1 MKILHASAA
10 CAILLCLN
18 LPAQSRCNGS
28 HESRVSGVVRDST
41 GAIIPGA
48 SVTLDGDETV
58 QSGDAGQFRFACAT
72 AGQHDLRVSAASFA
86 VKDIKVRVPQPR
98 AELIVV
104 LQPENVNTSV
114 DVGENSGNEVDA
126 GASGSSRTIS
136 GDQLSTLAD
145 DPDDFLREL
154 QQLAATSGG
163 LTANT
168 TITVDGFEGPSPL
181 PPKSSIAYI
190 KVNPDLYSAEYRQP
204 PFDGGRVEVYT
215 RPGQSTF
222 HGALFM
228 TNGSPWMNAR
238 DPFST
243 SRAALGKQ
251 RYGFELNGPVR
262 KKGSDFALT
271 LEHRTIDDY
280 AVVNAITLD
289 DQGNE
294 QNTVANVAAPQQLWL
309 ATARLG
315 WQLNEKNTFTASY
328 NGNVNHSENVGVG
341 GTELPESGYSR
352 GTYDHT
358 LRLLNVTT
366 ASAKLMHE
374 ARVAFEWSG
383 ETDVPSATTP
393 QVQVAGAFTSGGA
406 TLGPQR
412 LHTFEIE
419 ADDDAVLSTKKH
431 LLKIGTQFRMYHVSN
446 RLTTNFNGFYTF
458 GGGVAPVLDAN
469 GNPVAGQTEI
479 ISGLEQYRRAKLGLA
494 GGTPTA
500 FNNVSGDPL
509 VRFTQVR
516 DALYIQDMW
525 KVRPRVQIA
534 MGFRYYLQSA
544 PLVMN
549 GATPRL
555 GIAWSPDKKEKWQLH
570 AHIGLFAGQYGTGD
584 YQELL
589 REDGVHRITSTIY
602 NPVYND
608 PFDGATVIHSIRQA
622 SPHLQGITFAIE
634 NVGGSHSFPHGWSV
648 NTDLYWGRIWNY
660 TRTLN
665 INSPLN
671 DSPTGPR
678 PGAPNLNVL
687 QANNSGQGRG
697 TVQFFS
703 INQHELKHLNFFF
716 GAVRVDIIDDTND
729 DMFFT
734 PQSSRTDAGEFAP
747 RNNQGRWQIFGNGML
762 KLPEKFE
769 LSTNLQVQSGIPYNV
784 TTGFDNNGDGNFND
798 RPQYAPAG
806 DASAIPTQFGLLV
819 PSGGVG
825 ALPRNVGRAP
835 WTVHMDTN
843 IERKLQL
850 NNPKAEHPQTL
861 TLNVR
866 SSNMLNHRNVTSVGG
881 VLGSPLFGRAY
892 AADSGRRI
900 EAGVRYSF

>member
-1 MKILHASAA
+1 MKIFHAIAA
-10 CAILLCLN
+10 CTVLLCLN
-18 LPAQSRCNGS
+18 LSAQTPCSGS
-28 HESRVSGVVRDST
+28 KVAGIIRDST

-48 SVTLDGDETV
+48 SVTLDGGETT

-72 AGQHDLRVSAASFA
+72 AGQHDLRVNATSFA
-86 VKDIKVRVPQPR
+86 AKDMKVRVPQPK
-98 AELIVV
+98 AELLVI
-104 LQPENVNTSV
+104 LQPEDVTTSV
-114 DVGENSGNEVDA
+114 NVGEDSGTGVDA
-126 GASGSSRTIS
+126 AANGTSQTIS
-136 GDQLSTLAD
+136 GSQLSTLAD
-145 DPDDFLREL
+145 DPDDLKREL

-163 LTANT
+163 LAANT
-168 TITVDGFEGPSPL
+168 TITVDGFQSSSPL

-190 KVNPDLYSAEYRQP
+190 KVNPDLFSAEYRQP

-222 HGALFM
+222 HGAIFT
-228 TNGSPWMNAR
+228 TNGSPWENAR

-289 DQGNE
+289 DQGNQ

-328 NGNVNHSENVGVG
+328 NGNVNHSQNVGVG
-341 GTELPESGYSR
+341 GTSLPETGYSS

-366 ASAKLMHE
+366 VSPKLMHE
-374 ARVAFEWSG
+374 ARVAFDWTG

-406 TLGPQR
+406 TLGQQR

-419 ADDDAVLSTKKH
+419 ADDDAILSTAKH
-431 LLKIGTQFRMYHVSN
+431 LLKIGTQFKMYNVSGQ
-446 RLTTNFNGFYTF
+446 LTTNFNGVYTF
-458 GGGVAPVLDAN
+458 GGGTAPVLDAS
-469 GNPVAGQTEI
+469 GNPIPGQTEI

-500 FNNVSGDPL
+500 FNNVTGVPQ
-509 VRFTQVR
+509 VNFTQVS

-525 KVRPRVQIA
+525 KPRPKLQIA
-534 MGFRYYLQSA
+534 MGFRYYLQTA
-544 PLVMN
+544 PLTMN

-570 AHIGLFAGQYGTGD
+570 AHIGLFTGRYGTSD
-584 YQELL
+584 YQELQ
-589 REDGVHRITSTIY
+589 REDGVHRITSTVY
-602 NPVYND
+602 NPIYND
-608 PFDGATVIHSIRQA
+608 PFDGATIIHSVRQA
-622 SPHLQGITFAIE
+622 SPHLQNITFAIE
-634 NVGGSHSFPHGWSV
+634 NVGGTHTFPHGWSV
-648 NTDLYWGRIWNY
+648 NTDVYWGRIWNY

-678 PGAPNLNVL
+678 PGAPNLNIL
-687 QANNSGQGRG
+687 QTNNSGQGRAN
-697 TVQFFS
+697 VEFFG
-703 INQHELKHLNFFF
+703 INQHQLKHLNFFF
-716 GAVRVDIIDDTND
+716 GAVRVDLIDNTND
-729 DMFFT
+729 DTFFS

-747 RNNQGRWQIFGNGML
+747 RNGQGRWQIFGNGML

-769 LSTNLQVQSGIPYNV
+769 ISTNLQAQSSIPYNI

-798 RPQYAPAG
+798 RPQYAPTG
-806 DASAIPTQFGLLV
+806 DPDGIPTQFGLLV

-825 ALPRNVGRAP
+825 ALPRNIGRAP

-843 IERKLQL
+843 IERKIQL

-861 TLNVR
+861 TFNVR
-866 SSNMLNHRNVTSVGG
+866 SSNLLNHLNVTSVGG
-881 VLGSPLFGRAY
+881 VLGSPLFGRPY
-892 AADSGRRI
+892 AADNGRRI

>member
-1 MKILHASAA
+1 MKIFHAIAA
-10 CAILLCLN
+10 CTVLLCLN
-18 LPAQSRCNGS
+18 LSAETPC
-28 HESRVSGVVRDST
+28 SGYKVAGTVRDST

-48 SVTLDGDETV
+48 SVTLDAGPTT
-58 QSGDAGQFRFACAT
+58 QSGDAGQFRFPCVAD
-72 AGQHDLRVSAASFA
+72 GQHDLRVSATSFA
-86 VKDIKVRVPQPR
+86 AKDIKLRVPQPKT
-98 AELIVV
+98 ELVI
-104 LQPENVNTSV
+104 LLHPEDVTTSV
-114 DVGENSGNEVDA
+114 NVGEDSGNEVDA
-126 GASGSSRTIS
+126 AASSTSQTIS

-145 DPDDFLREL
+145 DPDDLKREL

-163 LTANT
+163 LAANT
-168 TITVDGFEGPSPL
+168 TITVDGFQSSSPL

-190 KVNPDLYSAEYRQP
+190 KVNPDLFSAEYRQP

-215 RPGQSTF
+215 RPGQSAF
-222 HGALFM
+222 HGALFT

-271 LEHRTIDDY
+271 LEHRTIDDF

-289 DQGNE
+289 DQGNQ
-294 QNTVANVAAPQQLWL
+294 QNTIANVAAPQQLWL

-315 WQLNEKNTFTASY
+315 WQLDEKNTFTASY
-328 NGNVNHSENVGVG
+328 NGNVNHSQNVGVG
-341 GTELPESGYSR
+341 GTSLPETGYSS

-374 ARVAFEWSG
+374 ARLAFDWTG
-383 ETDVPSATTP
+383 ETDVPTSTTP

-406 TLGPQR
+406 TLGQQR

-419 ADDDAVLSTKKH
+419 ADDDAIISTAKH
-431 LLKIGTQFRMYHVSN
+431 LLKIGTQFKMYNVSDQ
-446 RLTTNFNGFYTF
+446 LTTNFNGFYTF
-458 GGGVAPVLDAN
+458 GGGTAPVLDAN
-469 GNPVAGQTEI
+469 GNPIPGQTEI

-500 FNNVSGDPL
+500 FNNVTGTPQVS
-509 VRFTQVR
+509 FTQIR
-516 DALYIQDMW
+516 NALYIQDMW
-525 KVRPRVQIA
+525 KVRPKLQIA
-534 MGFRYYLQSA
+534 MGFRYYLQTS
-544 PLVMN
+544 PLTMN

-570 AHIGLFAGQYGTGD
+570 AHIGLFTGQYGTSD
-584 YQELL
+584 AMELQ
-589 REDGVHRITSTIY
+589 REDGVHRITSTVY
-602 NPVYND
+602 NPIYND

-634 NVGGSHSFPHGWSV
+634 NVGGTHTFPHGWSV
-648 NTDLYWGRIWNY
+648 NTDIYWGRIWNY

-671 DSPTGPR
+671 DNPTGPR
-678 PGAPNLNVL
+678 PGPLNLNVL
-687 QANNSGQGRG
+687 QTNNSGQGG
-697 TVQFFS
+697 ANVEFFG

-716 GAVRVDIIDDTND
+716 GAVRVNLIDNTND
-729 DMFFT
+729 DSFFS
-734 PQSSRTDAGEFAP
+734 PQSSRTDAGEYAP

-762 KLPEKFE
+762 KLPQKFE
-769 LSTNLQVQSGIPYNV
+769 LSTNLQAQSGVPYNI

-798 RPQYAPAG
+798 RPQYAPTG
-806 DASAIPTQFGLLV
+806 DPDGIPTQFGLLV
-819 PSGGVG
+819 PSGGIG
-825 ALPRNVGRAP
+825 AFPRNAGRTP

-850 NNPKAEHPQTL
+850 NNPKADHPQSL
-861 TLNVR
+861 TFNVR
-866 SSNMLNHRNVTSVGG
+866 SSNLLNHENVTSVGG
-881 VLGSPLFGRAY
+881 VLGSPLFGRPY
-892 AADSGRRI
+892 AADNGRRI
-900 EAGVRYSF
+900 EAGVRYTF

>member
-10 CAILLCLN
+10 CAVLLCLN
-18 LPAQSRCNGS
+18 LSAQTPCSGS
-28 HESRVSGVVRDST
+28 KVAGTVRDST

-48 SVTLDGDETV
+48 SVTLDGGETT

-72 AGQHDLRVSAASFA
+72 TGQHDLRVSATSFA
-86 VKDIKVRVPQPR
+86 AKDIKVHVPQPKT
-98 AELIVV
+98 ELVIV
-104 LQPENVNTSV
+104 LQPEDVTTSV
-114 DVGENSGNEVDA
+114 NVGEDSGAGVDA
-126 GASGSSRTIS
+126 AANGTSQTIA

-145 DPDDFLREL
+145 DPDDLKREL

-163 LTANT
+163 LAANT
-168 TITVDGFEGPSPL
+168 TITVDGFQSSAPL

-190 KVNPDLYSAEYRQP
+190 KVNPDLFSAEYRQP

-215 RPGQSTF
+215 RPGQSAF
-222 HGALFM
+222 HGALFT

-289 DQGNE
+289 DQGNQ
-294 QNTVANVAAPQQLWL
+294 QNTIANVAAPQQLWL

-328 NGNVNHSENVGVG
+328 NGNVNHSQNVGVG
-341 GTELPESGYSR
+341 GTSLPETGYSS

-366 ASAKLMHE
+366 VSPKLMHE
-374 ARVAFEWSG
+374 ARVAFDWTG

-406 TLGPQR
+406 SIGQQR

-419 ADDDAVLSTKKH
+419 ADDDAILSTAKH
-431 LLKIGTQFRMYHVSN
+431 LLKIGTQFKMYNVSDQ
-446 RLTTNFNGFYTF
+446 LTTNFNGVYTF
-458 GGGVAPVLDAN
+458 GGGTAPVLDAS
-469 GNPVAGQTEI
+469 GNPIPGQTET

-500 FNNVSGDPL
+500 FNNVTGTPQ
-509 VRFTQVR
+509 VNFTQIR
-516 DALYIQDMW
+516 NALYIQDMW
-525 KVRPRVQIA
+525 KVRPKLQIA
-534 MGFRYYLQSA
+534 IGFRYYLQTA
-544 PLVMN
+544 PLTMN

-570 AHIGLFAGQYGTGD
+570 AHIGLFTGQYGTSD
-584 YQELL
+584 YQELQ
-589 REDGVHRITSTIY
+589 REDGVHRITSTVY
-602 NPVYND
+602 NPIYND

-622 SPHLQGITFAIE
+622 SPHLQNITYVIE
-634 NVGGSHSFPHGWSV
+634 NVGGTHTFPHGWSV
-648 NTDLYWGRIWNY
+648 NTDVYWGRIWNY

-671 DSPTGPR
+671 DNPTGPR
-678 PGAPNLNVL
+678 PGPANLNIL
-687 QANNSGQGRG
+687 QTNNSGQGG
-697 TVQFFS
+697 ANVEFFG

-716 GAVRVDIIDDTND
+716 GAVRVDLIDNTND
-729 DMFFT
+729 DTFFN

-747 RNNQGRWQIFGNGML
+747 RNGQGRWQIFGNGML

-769 LSTNLQVQSGIPYNV
+769 ISTNLQVQSGIPYNI

-798 RPQYAPAG
+798 RPQYAPVG
-806 DASAIPTQFGLLV
+806 DPNAIPTRWGLLV
-819 PSGGVG
+819 ASGGIG

-850 NNPKAEHPQTL
+850 NNAKAEHPQTL
-861 TLNVR
+861 TFNVR
-866 SSNMLNHRNVTSVGG
+866 SSNLLNHENITSVGG
-881 VLGSPLFGRAY
+881 VLGSPLFGVPY
-892 AADSGRRI
+892 AADNGRRI
-900 EAGVRYSF
+900 EAGVRYTF

>member
-1 MKILHASAA
+1 MKIFHAIAA
-10 CAILLCLN
+10 CTVLLCLN
-18 LPAQSRCNGS
+18 LSAQTPCSGS
-28 HESRVSGVVRDST
+28 KVAGIVRDST

-48 SVTLDGDETV
+48 SVTLDGGETT
-58 QSGDAGQFRFACAT
+58 QSGDAGQFHFSCVAS
-72 AGQHDLRVSAASFA
+72 GQHDLRVSETSFA
-86 VKDIKVRVPQPR
+86 PKELNIHVPQPK
-98 AELIVV
+98 AELVV
-104 LQPENVNTSV
+104 ILQPEDVTTSV
-114 DVGENSGNEVDA
+114 NVGEDSGNEVDA
-126 GASGSSRTIS
+126 AANGTSQTIS

-145 DPDDFLREL
+145 DPDDLKREL

-163 LTANT
+163 LAANT
-168 TITVDGFEGPSPL
+168 TITVDGFQSSSPL

-190 KVNPDLYSAEYRQP
+190 KVNPDLFSAEYRQP

-215 RPGQSTF
+215 RPGQSAF
-222 HGALFM
+222 HGALFT
-228 TNGSPWMNAR
+228 TNGSPWENAR

-289 DQGNE
+289 DQGN
-294 QNTVANVAAPQQLWL
+294 QQSTIANVAAPQQLWL

-315 WQLNEKNTFTASY
+315 WQLNEKNTFTTSY
-328 NGNVNHSENVGVG
+328 NGNVNHSQNVGVG
-341 GTELPESGYSR
+341 GTSLPETGYSS

-366 ASAKLMHE
+366 VSPKLMHE
-374 ARVAFEWSG
+374 ARVAFDWTG

-406 TLGPQR
+406 SIGQQR

-419 ADDDAVLSTKKH
+419 ADDDAILSTAKH
-431 LLKIGTQFRMYHVSN
+431 LLKFGTQFKMYNVSDQ
-446 RLTTNFNGFYTF
+446 LTTNFNGVYTF
-458 GGGVAPVLDAN
+458 GGGSAPVLDAN
-469 GNPVAGQTEI
+469 GNPIPGQTEI

-500 FNNVSGDPL
+500 YNNVTGTPQVS
-509 VRFTQVR
+509 FTQIR
-516 DALYIQDMW
+516 DSLYIQDMW
-525 KVRPRVQIA
+525 KVRPKLQIA
-534 MGFRYYLQSA
+534 MGFRYYLQTA
-544 PLVMN
+544 PLTMN

-570 AHIGLFAGQYGTGD
+570 AHVGLFTGQYGTSD
-584 YQELL
+584 YQELQ
-589 REDGVHRITSTIY
+589 REDGVHRITSTVY
-602 NPVYND
+602 NPIYND
-608 PFDGATVIHSIRQA
+608 PFDGATIIHSVRQA
-622 SPHLQGITFAIE
+622 SPHLQNITFAIE
-634 NVGGSHSFPHGWSV
+634 NVGGTHTFPHGWSV
-648 NTDLYWGRIWNY
+648 NTDVYWGRIWNY

-671 DSPTGPR
+671 DNPTGPR
-678 PGAPNLNVL
+678 PSTPNLNIL
-687 QANNSGQGRG
+687 QTNNSGQGRAN
-697 TVQFFS
+697 VEFFG

-716 GAVRVDIIDDTND
+716 GAVRVDLIDNTND
-729 DMFFT
+729 DTFFN

-747 RNNQGRWQIFGNGML
+747 RNGQGRWQIFGNGML

-769 LSTNLQVQSGIPYNV
+769 LSTNLQAQSGVPYNI

-798 RPQYAPAG
+798 RPQYAPTG
-806 DASAIPTQFGLLV
+806 DPDAIPTQFGLLV
-819 PSGGVG
+819 PSGGIG
-825 ALPRNVGRAP
+825 AFPRNAGRTP

-861 TLNVR
+861 TFNVR
-866 SSNMLNHRNVTSVGG
+866 SSNVLNHLNVTSVGG
-881 VLGSPLFGRAY
+881 VLGSPLFNRPY
-892 AADSGRRI
+892 AADNGRRI

>member
-1 MKILHASAA
+1 MKIFHAIAA
-10 CAILLCLN
+10 CTVMLCLN
-18 LPAQSRCNGS
+18 LSAQTPCSGS
-28 HESRVSGVVRDST
+28 KVAGIVRDST

-48 SVTLDGDETV
+48 SVTLDGGETT
-58 QSGDAGQFRFACAT
+58 QSGDAGQFHFSCAT
-72 AGQHDLRVSAASFA
+72 SGQHDLRVSATSFA
-86 VKDIKVRVPQPR
+86 AKDIKVHVPQPKT
-98 AELIVV
+98 ELVV
-104 LQPENVNTSV
+104 ILQPEDVTTSV
-114 DVGENSGNEVDA
+114 NVGEDSGNGVDA
-126 GASGSSRTIS
+126 AANGTSQTIS

-145 DPDDFLREL
+145 DPDDLKREL

-163 LTANT
+163 LAANT
-168 TITVDGFEGPSPL
+168 TITVDGFQSSAPL

-190 KVNPDLYSAEYRQP
+190 KVNPDLFSAEYRQP

-215 RPGQSTF
+215 RPGQSAF
-222 HGALFM
+222 HGALFT

-243 SRAALGKQ
+243 SKAALGKQ

-271 LEHRTIDDY
+271 LEHRTIDDF

-289 DQGNE
+289 DQGN
-294 QNTVANVAAPQQLWL
+294 QQSTIANVAASQQLWL

-328 NGNVNHSENVGVG
+328 NANVNHSQNVGVG
-341 GTELPESGYSR
+341 GTSLSETGYSS

-366 ASAKLMHE
+366 VSPKMMHE
-374 ARVAFEWSG
+374 ARVAFDWTG
-383 ETDVPSATTP
+383 ETDVPTSTAP

-406 TLGPQR
+406 SIGQQR

-419 ADDDAVLSTKKH
+419 ADDDAILSTAKH
-431 LLKIGTQFRMYHVSN
+431 LLKIGTQFKMYNVSDQ
-446 RLTTNFNGFYTF
+446 LTTNFNGLYTF
-458 GGGVAPVLDAN
+458 GGGSAPVLDAH
-469 GNPVAGQTEI
+469 GNPIPGQTEI
-479 ISGLEQYRRAKLGLA
+479 ISGLEQYRRAKLGLP

-500 FNNVSGDPL
+500 FNNVIGTPQ
-509 VRFTQVR
+509 VGFTQIR
-516 DALYIQDMW
+516 DSLYIQDMW
-525 KVRPRVQIA
+525 KVRPKLQIA
-534 MGFRYYLQSA
+534 MGFRYYLQTS
-544 PLVMN
+544 PLTMN

-570 AHIGLFAGQYGTGD
+570 AHIGLFTGQYGTSD
-584 YQELL
+584 YQELQ
-589 REDGVHRITSTIY
+589 REDGVHRITSTVY
-602 NPVYND
+602 NPIYND
-608 PFDGATVIHSIRQA
+608 PFDGATIIHSVRQA

-634 NVGGSHSFPHGWSV
+634 NVGGTHTFPHGWSV
-648 NTDLYWGRIWNY
+648 NTDVYWGRIWNY

-671 DSPTGPR
+671 DNPAGPR
-678 PGAPNLNVL
+678 PGALNLNVL
-687 QANNSGQGRG
+687 QTNNSGQGRAN
-697 TVQFFS
+697 VEFFG

-716 GAVRVDIIDDTND
+716 GAVRVDLIDNTND
-729 DMFFT
+729 DTFFN

-747 RNNQGRWQIFGNGML
+747 RNGQGRWQIFGNGML
-762 KLPEKFE
+762 KLPQKFE
-769 LSTNLQVQSGIPYNV
+769 LSTNLQAQSGVPYNI

-798 RPQYAPAG
+798 RPQYAPTG
-806 DASAIPTQFGLLV
+806 DPDGIPTQFGLLV

-825 ALPRNVGRAP
+825 ALPRNIGRSP

-843 IERKLQL
+843 LERKLQL

-861 TLNVR
+861 TFNVR
-866 SSNMLNHRNVTSVGG
+866 SSNLLNHENVTSVGG
-881 VLGSPLFGRAY
+881 VLGSPLFGRPY
-892 AADSGRRI
+892 AADNGRRI

>member
-1 MKILHASAA
+1 MKIFHAIAA
-10 CAILLCLN
+10 CTVLLCLN
-18 LPAQSRCNGS
+18 LSAQTPCSGS
-28 HESRVSGVVRDST
+28 KIAGLVRDST

-48 SVTLDGDETV
+48 TVTLDGGETTE
-58 QSGDAGQFRFACAT
+58 SGDAGQFHFACAS
-72 AGQHDLRVSAASFA
+72 AGQHTLKVSEVSFA
-86 VKDIKVRVPQPR
+86 SKELKVHVPQPKT
-98 AELIVV
+98 ELVV
-104 LQPENVNTSV
+104 ILQPEDVTTSV
-114 DVGENSGNEVDA
+114 NVGEDSGNAVDA
-126 GASGSSRTIS
+126 SANGTSQTIS

-145 DPDDFLREL
+145 DPDDLKREL

-163 LTANT
+163 LAANT
-168 TITVDGFEGPSPL
+168 TITVDGFQSSSPL

-215 RPGQSTF
+215 RPGQSHY
-222 HGALFM
+222 HGAIFT

-243 SRAALGKQ
+243 SKAALGKQ

-289 DQGNE
+289 DQGNQ
-294 QNTVANVAAPQQLWL
+294 QNTIVNVAAPQQLWL

-328 NGNVNHSENVGVG
+328 NANVNHSQNVGVG
-341 GTELPESGYSR
+341 GTSLPDTGYSS

-366 ASAKLMHE
+366 VSAKLMHE

-383 ETDVPSATTP
+383 ETDVPTSTTP

-406 TLGPQR
+406 TLGQQR

-419 ADDDAVLSTKKH
+419 ADDDAILSTAKH
-431 LLKIGTQFRMYHVSN
+431 LLKVGTQFKMYQLN
-446 RLTTNFNGFYTF
+446 NQLTTNFNGVYTF
-458 GGGVAPVLDAN
+458 GGGSAPVLDAN
-469 GNPVAGQTEI
+469 GNPIPGETEI

-494 GGTPTA
+494 GGTATA
-500 FNNVSGDPL
+500 FNNVTGTPQ
-509 VRFTQVR
+509 VGFTQIR

-525 KVRPRVQIA
+525 KVRPKLQIA
-534 MGFRYYLQSA
+534 MGFRYYLQTS
-544 PLVMN
+544 PLTMN

-570 AHIGLFAGQYGTGD
+570 AHIGLFTGQYGTGD
-584 YQELL
+584 YEELQ
-589 REDGVHRITSTIY
+589 REDGVHRITNTVY
-602 NPVYND
+602 NPIYND
-608 PFDGATVIHSIRQA
+608 PFNGATVIHSIRQA
-622 SPHLQGITFAIE
+622 SPHLQGITYVIE
-634 NVGGSHSFPHGWSV
+634 NVGGTHTFPHGWSV
-648 NTDLYWGRIWNY
+648 NTDIYWGRIWNY

-687 QANNSGQGRG
+687 QTNNSGQGRAN
-697 TVQFFS
+697 VEFFG
-703 INQHELKHLNFFF
+703 INQHQMKRLNFFF
-716 GAVRVDIIDDTND
+716 GAVRVDLIDDTND
-729 DMFFT
+729 DSFFT
-734 PQSSRTDAGEFAP
+734 PQSSRTNAGEFAP
-747 RNNQGRWQIFGNGML
+747 RNGQGRWQIFGNGML
-762 KLPEKFE
+762 KLPQKFE
-769 LSTNLQVQSGIPYNV
+769 LSTNLQAQSGIPYNI

-806 DASAIPTQFGLLV
+806 DPNAIPTQWGMLV
-819 PSGGVG
+819 SSGGIG
-825 ALPRNVGRAP
+825 AFPRNAGRAP
-835 WTVHMDTN
+835 WTIHMDTN
-843 IERKLQL
+843 LERKLQL
-850 NNPKAEHPQTL
+850 NNAKADHPQTL
-861 TLNVR
+861 TFNVR
-866 SSNMLNHRNVTSVGG
+866 SSNLLNHENVTSVGG
-881 VLGSPLFGRAY
+881 VLGSPLFGHAY
-892 AADSGRRI
+892 AADNGRRI
-900 EAGVRYSF
+900 EAGVRYTF

>member
-1 MKILHASAA
+1 MKIFHAIAA
-10 CAILLCLN
+10 CTVMLCLN
-18 LPAQSRCNGS
+18 LSAQTPCSGS
-28 HESRVSGVVRDST
+28 KVVGIVRDST

-48 SVTLDGDETV
+48 SVTLDGGEIT
-58 QSGDAGQFRFACAT
+58 QSGDAGQFHLSCAPS
-72 AGQHDLRVSAASFA
+72 GQHTLKVSATSFA
-86 VKDIKVRVPQPR
+86 PKELKIHVPQPKT
-98 AELIVV
+98 ELVV
-104 LQPENVNTSV
+104 ILQPEDVTTSV
-114 DVGENSGNEVDA
+114 NVGEDSDRGVDA
-126 GASGSSRTIS
+126 STNGTSQTIS

-145 DPDDFLREL
+145 DPDDLKREL

-163 LTANT
+163 LAANT
-168 TITVDGFEGPSPL
+168 TITVDGFQSSAPL

-190 KVNPDLYSAEYRQP
+190 KVNPDLFSAEYRQP

-215 RPGQSTF
+215 RPGQSAF
-222 HGALFM
+222 HGALFT

-289 DQGNE
+289 DQSN
-294 QNTVANVAAPQQLWL
+294 QQKTIANVAAPQQLWL

-328 NGNVNHSENVGVG
+328 NANVNHSQNVGVG
-341 GTELPESGYSR
+341 GTSLPDTGYSS

-366 ASAKLMHE
+366 VSAKLMHE
-374 ARVAFEWSG
+374 ARVAFDWTG
-383 ETDVPSATTP
+383 ETDVPTSTTP

-419 ADDDAVLSTKKH
+419 ADDDAILSTAKH
-431 LLKIGTQFRMYHVSN
+431 LLKIGTQFKMYQLNS
-446 RLTTNFNGFYTF
+446 RLTTNFNGVYTF
-458 GGGVAPVLDAN
+458 GGGSAPVLDAN
-469 GNPVAGQTEI
+469 GNPIPGQTEI

-500 FNNVSGDPL
+500 FNNVTGTPQ
-509 VRFTQVR
+509 VGFTQVR

-525 KVRPRVQIA
+525 KVRPNLQIA
-534 MGFRYYLQSA
+534 MGFRYYLQNA

-570 AHIGLFAGQYGTGD
+570 AHIGLFTGNYGTSD
-584 YQELL
+584 YEELQ
-589 REDGVHRITSTIY
+589 REDGVHRITSTVY
-602 NPVYND
+602 NPIYND

-622 SPHLQGITFAIE
+622 SPHLQNITFAIE
-634 NVGGSHSFPHGWSV
+634 NVGGTHTFPHGWSV
-648 NTDLYWGRIWNY
+648 NTDVYWGRIWNY

-678 PGAPNLNVL
+678 PGPLNLNIL
-687 QANNSGQGRG
+687 QTNNSGQGG
-697 TVQFFS
+697 ANVEFFG
-703 INQHELKHLNFFF
+703 INQHQMKYLNFFF
-716 GAVRVDIIDDTND
+716 GAVRVDLIDDTND
-729 DMFFT
+729 DTFFT
-734 PQSSRTDAGEFAP
+734 PQSSRTNAGEFAP
-747 RNNQGRWQIFGNGML
+747 RNSQGRWQIFGNGML

-769 LSTNLQVQSGIPYNV
+769 ISTNLQAQSGVPYNI

-798 RPQYAPAG
+798 RPQYAPTG
-806 DASAIPTQFGLLV
+806 DPDGIPTQFGLLV

-843 IERKLQL
+843 IQRKFEL
-850 NNPKAEHPQTL
+850 NNPKADHPQTL
-861 TLNVR
+861 TFNVR
-866 SSNMLNHRNVTSVGG
+866 SSNLLNHENVTSVGG
-881 VLGSPLFGRAY
+881 VLGSPLFGRPY
-892 AADSGRRI
+892 AADNGRRI
-900 EAGVRYSF
+900 EGGVRYSF